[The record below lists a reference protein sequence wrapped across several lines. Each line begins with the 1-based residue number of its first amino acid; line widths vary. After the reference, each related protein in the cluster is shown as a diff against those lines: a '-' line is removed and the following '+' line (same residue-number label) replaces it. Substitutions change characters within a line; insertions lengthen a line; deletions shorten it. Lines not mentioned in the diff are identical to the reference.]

1 MPYHL
6 HPADGGFYVLGEDGT
21 RHSKKPLTQEMAK
34 RQLTALNIAHARKA
48 GQKIPPPMI
57 RMPVGEFRKEHKRL
71 VKTLKEGDRVKRMAE
86 ANRQMAELKERMG

>member
-6 HPADGGFYVLGEDGT
+6 QPADGGFYVLGEDGT

-48 GQKIPPPMI
+48 GHKIPPPMI
-57 RMPVGEFRKEHKRL
+57 RMPVGEFRREHKRL
-71 VKTLKEGDRVKRMAE
+71 VKTLEEGSRAKRMAE
-86 ANRQMAELKERMG
+86 ANRQMAELKERLG

>member
-57 RMPVGEFRKEHKRL
+57 RMPVGEFRREHKRL
-71 VKTLKEGDRVKRMAE
+71 VKTLTEGSRVKRMAE

>member
-48 GQKIPPPMI
+48 DHRIPPPMI
-57 RMPVGEFRKEHKRL
+57 RMPVGEFRREHKRL

-86 ANRQMAELKERMG
+86 ANRQMAELKERLG